1 MPANRRKPDWAN
13 FLERSMSGEKSGGK
27 AGRPSRTLDEEIA
40 AAESRVAQLKAKK
53 REDER
58 RKLEQN
64 QKAIMALVKSAGLDA
79 IEADVWEKALPKLKE
94 LLETPKPAR
103 TAKPAEAGAGN
114 LSPAFVEPQAETTA

>member
-1 MPANRRKPDWAN
+1 
-13 FLERSMSGEKSGGK
+13 MSGEKSGGK

-103 TAKPAEAGAGN
+103 TTKTAEAGAGN
-114 LSPAFVEPQAETTA
+114 LSPALVEPQAETTA

>member
-1 MPANRRKPDWAN
+1 
-13 FLERSMSGEKSGGK
+13 MSGEKSGGK

-103 TAKPAEAGAGN
+103 TAKPVEAGAGN
-114 LSPAFVEPQAETTA
+114 LSPALVEPQAETTA